1 MANAFEHSAE
11 FLPFLAFET
20 EHDEQ
25 TLGDLE
31 RPVEALVMAAAYP
44 EVVACDVVETLGRVV
59 EYRHLMVE
67 GEGDLATVAHLLI
80 EADIV
85 GAEYLPTS
93 FAKFKA
99 KIEIDTINEEFFGKT
114 LHSLPSL
121 EAHHITSSDG
131 MGDIFRAR
139 SEMRMLAP

>member
-99 KIEIDTINEEFFGKT
+99 KIEIDTINEKFFGKT

-121 EAHHITSSDG
+121 EAHHVASGDG
-131 MGDIFRAR
+131 VADVFGAR
-139 SEMRMLAP
+139 REAGVLAT